1 MTTLI
6 KGITTG
12 VGVAGIALIVAGA
25 ACRMAGIR
33 INASKSIP
41 VGVYRTTD
49 IPIVTGAYVLVCPP
63 PSGMFEEARK
73 RGYIGAGFCPGE
85 YGYLMKRVAATENDT
100 VTVTDEG
107 VRVNGSLL
115 PFSAPRRSDKARRP
129 LPFYR
134 INDYVLG
141 RDEVLLMSDKSATS
155 FDSRYFGPVLR
166 SQLATAITA
175 LVTW

>member
-1 MTTLI
+1 MTSLT
-6 KGITTG
+6 KSITTA
-12 VGVAGIALIVAGA
+12 VGVAGITLIVVGA

-33 INASKSIP
+33 INTSKSIP
-41 VGVYRTTD
+41 VGLYRTTD
-49 IPIVTGAYVLVCPP
+49 MPIAKGSYVLVCPP
-63 PSGMFEEARK
+63 QGDIFGEARE
-73 RGYIGAGFCPGE
+73 RGYIGAGFCPGN
-85 YGYLMKRVAATENDT
+85 YGYLMKRVAAVENDT

-115 PFSAPRRSDKARRP
+115 PLSVPRRSDKGRKP
-129 LPFYR
+129 LPYYR
-134 INDYVLG
+134 IDDYVLG